1 LKNKKLNKVILS
13 QRDAFVETLRKKN
26 MPFREI
32 HVNNFSE
39 EVTGELFSYFMLET
53 AMIGKLINLNPF
65 DQPSVESVKIL
76 TKKYLS

>member
-1 LKNKKLNKVILS
+1 MELRFQVISS
-13 QRDAFVETLRKKN
+13 QRDAFIETLRKKN
-26 MPFREI
+26 IPFREI

-39 EVTGELFSYFMLET
+39 EVLGELFSYFMMET
-53 AMIGKLINLNPF
+53 AMIGKLIKVNPF